1 MKRRSRPGREPIKG
15 RRGETPEPKSRN
27 APKAVA
33 RSNTSS
39 TGEETGGRSSYVE
52 DFAVRATLPAVAIFG
67 AKRPEHARHREVRE
81 AVLHS
86 ILIPGVIRRLAAD
99 LVAEQHRI
107 EQHRSEHDAAALL
120 GFAFV
125 EMIREAAFGEFP
137 SVTTGGV
144 ASSKANADRSAAN
157 VLPIIEQIK
166 ALLDGLAS

>member
-1 MKRRSRPGREPIKG
+1 MIS
-15 RRGETPEPKSRN
+15 
-27 APKAVA
+27 
-33 RSNTSS
+33 
-39 TGEETGGRSSYVE
+39 
-52 DFAVRATLPAVAIFG
+52 
-67 AKRPEHARHREVRE
+67 
-81 AVLHS
+81 
-86 ILIPGVIRRLAAD
+86 GVIRRLDAD
-99 LVAEQHRI
+99 VVAEQHRI

-125 EMIREAAFGEFP
+125 EMIREAPFGEFP